1 MALQDVNKGTLNSG
15 LRKHQVAF
23 APTSHEA
30 ALIQKPD
37 RDDGEPAPP
46 RIETDPRWLS
56 VVRLTHAES
65 FAKASRLSS
74 FLLYVVERFLQGR
87 IEEITEQQIG
97 VHVFGRPAGYN
108 PGDDNI
114 VRQTARQLRQRL
126 ALYYQEEGRS
136 EPIQVIIPRG
146 GYVPHF
152 QETSEL
158 APPPELL
165 SAELATGSAA
175 VADPGNLPEEIF
187 ATPLNAAGWWSQKIK
202 SAALVGCGLL
212 LGLALAL
219 VADRAKDLL
228 LHPPTQSDKL
238 WSVLFTS
245 KQRTIVVPGDAG
257 VNMYGNLARTQV
269 DIWEYGSG
277 SYLSKPDA
285 QTPAGFNWAPFA
297 ARRYTTI
304 SDLKFV
310 STLLQIPNV
319 DRSRMELRFARDLT
333 AEDLKQSNV
342 ILIGSSNYDPWIQ
355 IFDKNQNFNMV
366 YNGTENSISI
376 LNRSP
381 LKGEQASYT
390 WSEMDP
396 QRTGYAIISL
406 TDNLGSTGKVLLV
419 EGTTMGGIDAATD
432 FLFHSPQMNTIV
444 RDAIGKNQKP
454 SNFELLLMTTIYMGG
469 SMKAKVIGERIHSP
483 A

>member
-1 MALQDVNKGTLNSG
+1 MSFTPTAEPESPSRIEKAEVWSDESANPSAG
-15 LRKHQVAF
+15 L
-23 APTSHEA
+23 
-30 ALIQKPD
+30 
-37 RDDGEPAPP
+37 
-46 RIETDPRWLS
+46 ETDPRWLS
-56 VVRLTHAES
+56 VQRLVHSES

-74 FLLYVVERFLQGR
+74 FLLYIVERSLRGR
-87 IEEITEQQIG
+87 PEEITEQQIG
-97 VHVFGRPAGYN
+97 VHVFGRPTNYN

-126 ALYYQEEGRS
+126 ALYYQEEGRN
-136 EPIQVIIPRG
+136 EIVQIVVPRG
-146 GYVPHF
+146 GYTPQF
-152 QETSEL
+152 QGVAEES
-158 APPPELL
+158 APPKSRVIEAQVEPKIRPE
-165 SAELATGSAA
+165 
-175 VADPGNLPEEIF
+175 
-187 ATPLNAAGWWSQKIK
+187 AAGAMD
-202 SAALVGCGLL
+202 AAPPAGIQTQPQRAWLMPSVLVFVGVIIGV
-212 LGLALAL
+212 ALTL
-219 VADRAKDLL
+219 VSIVGRDRIRYP
-228 LHPPTQSDKL
+228 HNESEKL
-238 WSVLFTS
+238 WNTLFTTN
-245 KQRTIVVPGDAG
+245 QRTIIVPGDAG
-257 VNMYGNLARTQV
+257 INMYGNLAGTQV

-277 SYLSKPDA
+277 SYLTKPAA
-285 QTPAGFNWAPFA
+285 QTPPGFNWAPFA

-319 DRSRMELRFARDLT
+319 DRSRMEVRFARDIT
-333 AEDLKQSNV
+333 AEDLKQSNA

-366 YNGTENSISI
+366 YNGAENSISVH
-376 LNRSP
+376 NRNP
-381 LKGEQASYT
+381 LKGEQATYK
-390 WSEMDP
+390 WSETDP

-432 FLFHSPQMNTIV
+432 FLFHSPQMDTVV
-444 RDAIGKNQKP
+444 RDAMGKNQKP